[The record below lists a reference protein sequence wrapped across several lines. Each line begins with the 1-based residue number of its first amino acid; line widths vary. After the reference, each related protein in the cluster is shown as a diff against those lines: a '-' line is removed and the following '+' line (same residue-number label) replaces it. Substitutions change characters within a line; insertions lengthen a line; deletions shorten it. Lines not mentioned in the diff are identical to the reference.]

1 MRAKEV
7 FRKIIEKIRENY
19 SGVIKF
25 TYIDKPELGEYI
37 NTIEIDDNIVVI
49 KKPIDDIYEDIE
61 IIKLDEITDEIAAQI
76 LMKIAFQNFIENSLD

>member
-7 FRKIIEKIRENY
+7 LKQTISKIRENY

-25 TYIDKPELGEYI
+25 TYINEPSLGEYI
-37 NTIEIDDNIVVI
+37 NTIEIDNNIVVI
-49 KKPIDDIYEDIE
+49 KKPIDDFYEDIE